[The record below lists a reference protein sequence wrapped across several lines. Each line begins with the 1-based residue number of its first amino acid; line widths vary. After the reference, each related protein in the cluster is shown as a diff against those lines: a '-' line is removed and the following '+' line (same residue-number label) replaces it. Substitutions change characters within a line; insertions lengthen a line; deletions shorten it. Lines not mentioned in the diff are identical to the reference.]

1 MKRLATLVL
10 MAGLSVGSV
19 IGMGQGAAATPF
31 VDVPSTH
38 WAYQAIQSL
47 AADGFIEGYSDGT
60 FKGDRPL
67 TRYEIAVIISR
78 IIQRV
83 NLNVSQTPSKADL
96 DKLQKLIDAFK
107 DELDSLGVRVTNV
120 EDALDALDKRTK
132 FAQSV
137 QFHGVILPNN
147 SSRQRTTPAKSIVNS
162 SIAVGAPNT
171 TLYYGGSVAAGRTG
185 GIDPFVNAFLTSP
198 ANNSPLEQA
207 GPGEL
212 VRLDDKFTF
221 SYAINENLTVSLPI
235 HFLSYGYGGEF
246 STQNGYNFSPDIVV
260 NVAKAGNLT
269 NLQIRDGQLDNIL
282 SSRTGLAY
290 RASEGGLSTGPGYEN
305 PVNPYGKGFNFTG
318 TLNGLTQFQVTFQ
331 RLDQVLLN
339 TNTGVSDP
347 NGVYGANNYLFFTV
361 RPQTGYLQPGQAQS
375 SAGSLRSNTFTS
387 GAGALTQVFLDRKA
401 VTGSVY
407 ISAYNGALYN
417 AQGQQVG
424 GAAVTLPPFLFNE
437 NLNAV
442 VFASPLPA
450 GSQVTVTYVGLT
462 YNNNTNYQ
470 RYDVN
475 ARINHKIKGL
485 AGAEVGLSFNRIWDD
500 DQLYTSGDQTNVFQ
514 ACNCGFTA
522 VSDTVFGLDFQ
533 APLPFTFS
541 DKSAKPILF
550 GEVAGSKY
558 TADFR
563 NQAATTDTAGVL
575 GLRFKIYQVTASLQY
590 QSVGPNFFSGAP
602 IRYFGNAPQLFTFYR
617 LSYYPQFFGFGN
629 SLGVNQQF
637 DSQFTAGNGI
647 KTAGNPNLTFIY
659 PLFNPFV
666 ASGPQYFSNFAPN
679 TQGETLTVNSPIKIG
694 DLTVN
699 GRLNAQHLNELRAN
713 GFGPLVYGP
722 SYYTSTRESFDKIEG
737 GASFSVPVFSQ
748 KVAVNLTA
756 GVEHLARKDTTAY
769 QYYPINP
776 GTQSFDPAAIAAA
789 AAYLPPDPRSQFG
802 ATGGSKVPFYPN
814 YVDMYHVTY
823 AASAALPVTKDVS
836 LNFDYNTQRYR
847 GAYGTVL
854 GQNMDERKDQYQ
866 IGATYNIP
874 KTNSSIT
881 TFFRQNKYT
890 DNVLPTF
897 NFTQNREDVNFAVR
911 F

>member
-78 IIQRV
+78 VIQRV

-137 QFHGVILPNN
+137 QFHGVVLPNN
-147 SSRQRTTPAKSIVNS
+147 SSRQRVTPAKSIVNTT
-162 SIAVGAPNT
+162 GAPVT
-171 TLYYGGSVAAGRTG
+171 TYYGAGVANGRTG
-185 GIDPFVNAFLTSP
+185 GIDPFVNAFLSSP
-198 ANNSPLEQA
+198 SSNSPLEQA

-212 VRLDDKFTF
+212 VRYDDRFTF
-221 SYAINENLTVSLPI
+221 SYAINENLTVSLPF
-235 HFLSYGYGGEF
+235 HVLSYGYGGEF
-246 STQNGYNFSPDIVV
+246 STQNGFNFEPDVV
-260 NVAKAGNLT
+260 VRVAKAGNLT

-318 TLNGLTQFQVTFQ
+318 TLNGLTQFQLTFQ

-347 NGVYGANNYLFFTV
+347 NGIYGTNNYLFFTV

-375 SAGSLRSNTFTS
+375 SAGALRSNTFTS

-424 GAAVTLPPFLFNE
+424 GAAAALPGFLFNE

-450 GSQVTVTYVGLT
+450 GSQITVTYVGLT

-470 RYDVN
+470 RYDIN

-558 TADFR
+558 TADYR
-563 NQAATTDTAGVL
+563 NVAATTDTAGVL

-602 IRYFGNAPQLFTFYR
+602 IRYFGNAPSLFTFYR

-637 DSQFTAGNGI
+637 DAQFTAGNGI
-647 KTAGNPNLTFIY
+647 KAAGNPNLTFIY

-679 TQGETLTVNSPIKIG
+679 TQGETLSVNSPIRIG

-713 GFGPLVYGP
+713 GFGAEVYGP

-756 GVEHLARKDTTAY
+756 GVEHLSRKDTTAY

-789 AAYLPPDPRSQFG
+789 AAYLPADPRSQFG

-847 GAYGTVL
+847 GAYGTTI

-874 KTNSSIT
+874 KTNSSVS
-881 TFFRQNKYT
+881 TFFRQQKYT

>member
-10 MAGLSVGSV
+10 MAGLSLGSV
-19 IGMGQGAAATPF
+19 IAMGQGAAATPF

-47 AADGFIEGYSDGT
+47 AADGFIEGYPDGT

-137 QFHGVILPNN
+137 QFHGTILPNN
-147 SSRQRTTPAKSIVNS
+147 TSRQRVTPAKSIVNTT
-162 SIAVGAPNT
+162 GAT
-171 TLYYGGSVAAGRTG
+171 QTLYYGGAAANGRTG
-185 GIDPFVNAFLTSP
+185 GVDPFVNAFLTSP
-198 ANNSPLEQA
+198 SSNSPLEQA
-207 GPGEL
+207 GPGTL
-212 VRLDDKFTF
+212 IRLDDKFTF
-221 SYAINENLTVSLPI
+221 SYAINENLTISLPI
-235 HFLSYGYGGEF
+235 HILGYGYGGEF
-246 STQNGYNFSPDIVV
+246 STQTGTNFYPDVVV
-260 NVAKAGNLT
+260 NVAKAGNLS

-290 RASEGGLSTGPGYEN
+290 RASDGGLSTGPGYEN

-318 TLNGLTQFQVTFQ
+318 TINGLTQFQVSFM

-347 NGVYGANNYLFFTV
+347 NGIYGANNYLFFTV

-375 SAGSLRSNTFTS
+375 SAGALRSNTFTS
-387 GAGALTQVFLDRKA
+387 GTGALTQVFLDRKA
-401 VTGSVY
+401 VTGTVY

-424 GAAVTLPPFLFNE
+424 GGAVALPGFTFNE

-442 VFASPLPA
+442 VFAAPLPA
-450 GSQVTVTYVGLT
+450 GSQVTITYVGLT

-485 AGAEVGLSFNRIWDD
+485 AGAEVGLSFNRLWDD
-500 DQLYTSGDQTNVFQ
+500 DQLYTSGDQTNTFQ

-541 DKSAKPILF
+541 DKSAHPILF
-550 GEVAGSKY
+550 GEIAGSKY
-558 TADFR
+558 SADYR
-563 NQAATTDTAGVL
+563 NVAATTDTAGVL
-575 GLRFKIYQVTASLQY
+575 GLRFKVYQVTASLQY

-629 SLGVNQQF
+629 NLGINQQF
-637 DSQFTAGNGI
+637 DSQFTAGNGV

-679 TQGETLTVNSPIKIG
+679 TQGETLTVNTPIKIG
-694 DLTVN
+694 DLTVQ

-722 SYYTSTRESFDKIEG
+722 SYYSSTKENFDKIEG
-737 GASFSVPVFSQ
+737 GASFSLPVFSQ

-756 GVEHLARKDTTAY
+756 GVEHLSRKDTTAY

-789 AAYLPPDPRSQFG
+789 AANLPPDPRSQFG

-847 GAYGTVL
+847 GAYGTTI

-881 TFFRQNKYT
+881 TFFRQQKYT

>member
-147 SSRQRTTPAKSIVNS
+147 SSRQRVTPAKSIVN
-162 SIAVGAPNT
+162 ATGAPQPV
-171 TLYYGGSVAAGRTG
+171 YYGGAVGIGRTG
-185 GIDPFVNAFLTSP
+185 GVDPFVNAFLTSP

-375 SAGSLRSNTFTS
+375 SGGALRSNSFTS
-387 GAGALTQVFLDRKA
+387 GTGGLTQVFLDRKA
-401 VTGSVY
+401 VTGTVF

-424 GAAVTLPPFLFNE
+424 GAAVALPGFLFNE

-442 VFASPLPA
+442 VFTSPLAA
-450 GSQVTVTYVGLT
+450 GSQVTITYVGLT

-470 RYDVN
+470 RYDIN

-485 AGAEVGLSFNRIWDD
+485 AGAEVGLSFNRVWDD

-558 TADFR
+558 TADYR
-563 NQAATTDTAGVL
+563 NLAATTDTAGVL

-590 QSVGPNFFSGAP
+590 QAVGPNFFSGAP

-629 SLGVNQQF
+629 SLGINQQF
-637 DSQFTAGNGI
+637 DSQFTAGNGT

-679 TQGETLTVNSPIKIG
+679 TQGETFTVNSPLKIG

-699 GRLNAQHLNELRAN
+699 GRLNAQHLNEVRAN
-713 GFGPLVYGP
+713 GFGALVYGP

-847 GAYGTVL
+847 GAYGTTI

>member
-470 RYDVN
+470 RYDIN